1 MPGLPR
7 APFNPGLVASRNSGP
22 RHQFPPHT
30 IKSSIPQGEILYSC
44 CGGKIEET
52 KQSLRGENMP
62 ASIERGDEGLDQYID
77 GRTTLL
83 EYFKKVFHNLIFFI
97 FIYKYPGN
105 GS

>member
-1 MPGLPR
+1 
-7 APFNPGLVASRNSGP
+7 
-22 RHQFPPHT
+22 
-30 IKSSIPQGEILYSC
+30 
-44 CGGKIEET
+44 
-52 KQSLRGENMP
+52 MP